1 MSNFTGVK
9 RLREEDLGDI
19 EEMSPQEIRR
29 MLVENGVLK
38 ARKEDNID
46 KKLVGPEI
54 HAENSVYLFHRR
66 GCFRRN
72 VHFIQKHKWFENWI
86 MLLIALSSTKL
97 ALESYLKDLP
107 KDN

>member
-1 MSNFTGVK
+1 
-9 RLREEDLGDI
+9 
-19 EEMSPQEIRR
+19 

-38 ARKEDNID
+38 ARKEDKID

-54 HAENSVYLFHRR
+54 HAENSIYLFNRR

-86 MLLIALSSTKL
+86 MLLILNLDS
-97 ALESYLKDLP
+97 
-107 KDN
+107 